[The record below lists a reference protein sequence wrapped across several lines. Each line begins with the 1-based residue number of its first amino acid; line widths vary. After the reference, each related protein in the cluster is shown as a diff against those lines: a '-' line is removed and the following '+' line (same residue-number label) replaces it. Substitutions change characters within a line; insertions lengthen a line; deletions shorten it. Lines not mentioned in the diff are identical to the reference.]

1 MPTTTYL
8 SLGSNLGDRKQL
20 LHTAINEIAERVG
33 RVEAISSCIE
43 TEPVGFDSVH
53 LFLNMAVRVT
63 TELNPYELLKVLK
76 QLERDLGRTRKS
88 HDGVH
93 YDRTIDIDILLY
105 DNLEINS
112 DELQIPHPRMWERDF
127 VMRPLKEIL
136 IES

>member
-1 MPTTTYL
+1 M
-8 SLGSNLGDRKQL
+8 GDRKQL

-53 LFLNMAVRVT
+53 LFLNMAVRVR
-63 TELNPYELLKVLK
+63 TELSPYELLKVLK

-88 HDGVH
+88 HDGIH

-112 DELQIPHPRMWERDF
+112 EELQIPHPRMWERDF

-136 IES
+136 I

>member
-1 MPTTTYL
+1 M
-8 SLGSNLGDRKQL
+8 GDRRQL

-53 LFLNMAVRVT
+53 LFLNMAVRVR

-76 QLERDLGRTRKS
+76 QLERDLGRIRKS

-105 DNLEINS
+105 DNLEVNS
-112 DELQIPHPRMWERDF
+112 EELQIPHPRMWERDF

-136 IES
+136 I

>member
-1 MPTTTYL
+1 MPTTYL

-76 QLERDLGRTRKS
+76 QLECDLGLTRQS
-88 HDGVH
+88 HDGIH

-105 DNLEINS
+105 DNLEVNS
-112 DELQIPHPRMWERDF
+112 EELQIPHPRMWERDF

-136 IES
+136 I

>member
-1 MPTTTYL
+1 MPTTYL

-105 DNLEINS
+105 DNLEVNS
-112 DELQIPHPRMWERDF
+112 EELQIPHPRMWERDF
-127 VMRPLKEIL
+127 VIRSLKEIL
-136 IES
+136 I

>member
-1 MPTTTYL
+1 MPTTYL
-8 SLGSNLGDRKQL
+8 SLGSNLGDRRQL

-76 QLERDLGRTRKS
+76 QLECDLGRTRKS
-88 HDGVH
+88 HDGIH

-105 DNLEINS
+105 DNLEVNS
-112 DELQIPHPRMWERDF
+112 EELQIPHPRMWERDF

>member
-1 MPTTTYL
+1 MPTTYL

-33 RVEAISSCIE
+33 RIEAISSCIE

-105 DNLEINS
+105 DNLEVNS
-112 DELQIPHPRMWERDF
+112 EELQIPHPRMWERDF
-127 VMRPLKEIL
+127 VIRPLKEIL
-136 IES
+136 I

>member
-1 MPTTTYL
+1 MPTTYL

-53 LFLNMAVRVT
+53 LFLNMAVRVR

-105 DNLEINS
+105 DNLEVNS
-112 DELQIPHPRMWERDF
+112 EELQIPHPRMWERDF

-136 IES
+136 I

>member
-1 MPTTTYL
+1 MPTTYL
-8 SLGSNLGDRKQL
+8 SLGSNLGDRRQL

-88 HDGVH
+88 HDGIH
-93 YDRTIDIDILLY
+93 YDRTIDIDILPY
-105 DNLEINS
+105 DNLEVNS
-112 DELQIPHPRMWERDF
+112 EELQIPHPRMWERDF

-136 IES
+136 I

>member
-1 MPTTTYL
+1 M
-8 SLGSNLGDRKQL
+8 GDRRQL

-112 DELQIPHPRMWERDF
+112 EELQIPHPRMWERDF

-136 IES
+136 I

>member
-1 MPTTTYL
+1 MPTTYL

-76 QLERDLGRTRKS
+76 QLERDLGRTCKS

-105 DNLEINS
+105 DNLEVNS
-112 DELQIPHPRMWERDF
+112 EELQIPHPRMWERDF

-136 IES
+136 I

>member
-1 MPTTTYL
+1 MPTTYL
-8 SLGSNLGDRKQL
+8 SLGSNLGDRRQL

-53 LFLNMAVRVT
+53 LFLNMAVRVR

-76 QLERDLGRTRKS
+76 QLECDLGRTRKS
-88 HDGVH
+88 HDGIH

-112 DELQIPHPRMWERDF
+112 EELQIPHPRMWERDF

-136 IES
+136 I

>member
-1 MPTTTYL
+1 MPTTYL
-8 SLGSNLGDRKQL
+8 SLGSNLGDRRQL

-105 DNLEINS
+105 DSLEVNS
-112 DELQIPHPRMWERDF
+112 EELQIPHPRMWERDF
-127 VMRPLKEIL
+127 VIRPLKEIL
-136 IES
+136 I

>member
-1 MPTTTYL
+1 MPTTYL
-8 SLGSNLGDRKQL
+8 SLGSNLGDRRQL

-105 DNLEINS
+105 DNLEVNS
-112 DELQIPHPRMWERDF
+112 EELQIPHPRMWDRDF

>member
-1 MPTTTYL
+1 MPTTYL
-8 SLGSNLGDRKQL
+8 SLGSNLGDRRQL

-33 RVEAISSCIE
+33 RVEAISSYIE

-112 DELQIPHPRMWERDF
+112 EELQIPHPRMWERDF

-136 IES
+136 I

>member
-1 MPTTTYL
+1 MPTTYL

-20 LHTAINEIAERVG
+20 LHSAINEIAERVG

-53 LFLNMAVRVT
+53 LFLNMAVRVR

-105 DNLEINS
+105 DNLEVNS
-112 DELQIPHPRMWERDF
+112 EELQIPHPRMWERDF
-127 VMRPLKEIL
+127 VMRPLKEIV
-136 IES
+136 I

>member
-1 MPTTTYL
+1 MPTTYL
-8 SLGSNLGDRKQL
+8 SLGSNLGDRRQL

-53 LFLNMAVRVT
+53 LFLNMAVRIT

-105 DNLEINS
+105 DNLEVNS
-112 DELQIPHPRMWERDF
+112 EELQIPHPRMWERDF

-136 IES
+136 I

>member
-1 MPTTTYL
+1 MPTTYL
-8 SLGSNLGDRKQL
+8 SLGSNLGDRRQL

-33 RVEAISSCIE
+33 QVEAISSCIE

-53 LFLNMAVRVT
+53 LFLNMAVRVK
-63 TELNPYELLKVLK
+63 TELSPYELLKVLK

-105 DNLEINS
+105 DNLEVNS
-112 DELQIPHPRMWERDF
+112 EELQIPHPRMWERDF

-136 IES
+136 I

>member
-1 MPTTTYL
+1 M
-8 SLGSNLGDRKQL
+8 GDRKQL
-20 LHTAINEIAERVG
+20 LHSAINEIAERVG

-53 LFLNMAVRVT
+53 LFLNMAVRVR

-105 DNLEINS
+105 DNLEVNS
-112 DELQIPHPRMWERDF
+112 EELQIPHPRMWERDF

-136 IES
+136 I

>member
-1 MPTTTYL
+1 MPTTYL

-76 QLERDLGRTRKS
+76 QLEQDLGRTRKS

-105 DNLEINS
+105 DNLEVNS
-112 DELQIPHPRMWERDF
+112 EELQIPHPRMWERDF

-136 IES
+136 I

>member
-1 MPTTTYL
+1 MPTTYL

-20 LHTAINEIAERVG
+20 LYTAINEIAERVG

-53 LFLNMAVRVT
+53 LFLNMAVRVM

-105 DNLEINS
+105 DNLEVNS
-112 DELQIPHPRMWERDF
+112 EELQIPHPRMWERDF

-136 IES
+136 I

>member
-1 MPTTTYL
+1 MPTTYL
-8 SLGSNLGDRKQL
+8 SLGSNLGDRRQL

-112 DELQIPHPRMWERDF
+112 EELQIPHPRMWDRDF

-136 IES
+136 I

>member
-1 MPTTTYL
+1 MPTTYL

-20 LHTAINEIAERVG
+20 LHTAMNEIAERVG

-105 DNLEINS
+105 DNLEVNS
-112 DELQIPHPRMWERDF
+112 EELQIPHPRMWERDF

>member
-1 MPTTTYL
+1 MPTTYL
-8 SLGSNLGDRKQL
+8 SLGSNLGDRRQL

-53 LFLNMAVRVT
+53 LFMNMAVRVT

-76 QLERDLGRTRKS
+76 QLECDLGRTRKS
-88 HDGVH
+88 HDGIH

-105 DNLEINS
+105 DNLEVNS
-112 DELQIPHPRMWERDF
+112 EELQIPHPRMWERDF

-136 IES
+136 I

>member
-1 MPTTTYL
+1 MPTTYL

-105 DNLEINS
+105 DNLEVNS
-112 DELQIPHPRMWERDF
+112 EELQIPHPRMWERDF
-127 VMRPLKEIL
+127 VIRPLKEIL
-136 IES
+136 I

>member
-1 MPTTTYL
+1 MPTTYL
-8 SLGSNLGDRKQL
+8 SLGSNLGDRRQL

-63 TELNPYELLKVLK
+63 TELDPYELLKVLK

-105 DNLEINS
+105 DNLEVNS
-112 DELQIPHPRMWERDF
+112 EELQIPHPRMWERDF

-136 IES
+136 I

>member
-1 MPTTTYL
+1 M
-8 SLGSNLGDRKQL
+8 GDRRQL

-105 DNLEINS
+105 DNLEVNS
-112 DELQIPHPRMWERDF
+112 EELQIPHPRMWERDF

-136 IES
+136 I

>member
-1 MPTTTYL
+1 MPTTYL

-20 LHTAINEIAERVG
+20 LHTAISEIAERVG

-43 TEPVGFDSVH
+43 TKPVGFDSVH
-53 LFLNMAVRVT
+53 LFLNMAVRVR
-63 TELNPYELLKVLK
+63 TELSPYELLKVLK
-76 QLERDLGRTRKS
+76 QLECDLGRTRKS

-136 IES
+136 I

>member
-105 DNLEINS
+105 DNLEVNS
-112 DELQIPHPRMWERDF
+112 EELQIPHPRMWERDF

-136 IES
+136 I

>member
-1 MPTTTYL
+1 MPTTYL

-20 LHTAINEIAERVG
+20 LHSAINEIAERVG
-33 RVEAISSCIE
+33 RVETISSCIE

-63 TELNPYELLKVLK
+63 TGLNPYELLKVLK

-105 DNLEINS
+105 DNLEVNS
-112 DELQIPHPRMWERDF
+112 EELQIPHPRMWERDF

-136 IES
+136 I

>member
-1 MPTTTYL
+1 MPTTYL

-105 DNLEINS
+105 DNLEVNS
-112 DELQIPHPRMWERDF
+112 EELQIPHPRMWERDF
-127 VMRPLKEIL
+127 VMRPLKESL
-136 IES
+136 I

>member
-1 MPTTTYL
+1 MPTTYL

-33 RVEAISSCIE
+33 QVEAISSCIE

-105 DNLEINS
+105 DNLEVNS
-112 DELQIPHPRMWERDF
+112 EELQIPHPHMWERDF

-136 IES
+136 I

>member
-1 MPTTTYL
+1 MPTTYL

-88 HDGVH
+88 HAGVH

-105 DNLEINS
+105 DNLEVNS
-112 DELQIPHPRMWERDF
+112 EELQIPHPRMWERDF

-136 IES
+136 I

>member
-1 MPTTTYL
+1 MPTTYL
-8 SLGSNLGDRKQL
+8 SLGSNLGDRRQL

-105 DNLEINS
+105 DNLEVNS
-112 DELQIPHPRMWERDF
+112 TELQIPHPRMWERDF

-136 IES
+136 I

>member
-1 MPTTTYL
+1 MPTTYL

-136 IES
+136 I

>member
-1 MPTTTYL
+1 M
-8 SLGSNLGDRKQL
+8 GDRRQL

-105 DNLEINS
+105 DNLEVNS
-112 DELQIPHPRMWERDF
+112 EELQIPHSRMWERDF

-136 IES
+136 I

>member
-1 MPTTTYL
+1 MPTTYL

-105 DNLEINS
+105 DNLEVNS
-112 DELQIPHPRMWERDF
+112 EELQIPHLRMWERDF
-127 VMRPLKEIL
+127 VIRPLKEIL
-136 IES
+136 I

>member
-1 MPTTTYL
+1 MPTTYL
-8 SLGSNLGDRKQL
+8 SLGSNLGDRRQL

-33 RVEAISSCIE
+33 QVEAISSCIE

-76 QLERDLGRTRKS
+76 QLERGLGRTRKS

-105 DNLEINS
+105 DNWEVNS
-112 DELQIPHPRMWERDF
+112 EELQIPHPRMWERDF

-136 IES
+136 I

>member
-1 MPTTTYL
+1 MPTTYL
-8 SLGSNLGDRKQL
+8 SLGSNLGDRRQL

-105 DNLEINS
+105 DNLEVNS

-136 IES
+136 I

>member
-1 MPTTTYL
+1 MPTTYL

-76 QLERDLGRTRKS
+76 QLEQDLGRTRKS
-88 HDGVH
+88 HDGIH

-105 DNLEINS
+105 DNWEVNS
-112 DELQIPHPRMWERDF
+112 EELQIPHPRMWERDF

-136 IES
+136 I

>member
-1 MPTTTYL
+1 MPTTYL
-8 SLGSNLGDRKQL
+8 SLGSNLGDRIQL

-105 DNLEINS
+105 DNLEVNS
-112 DELQIPHPRMWERDF
+112 EELQIPHPRMWERDF
-127 VMRPLKEIL
+127 VIRPLKEIL
-136 IES
+136 I